1 MLRCTK
7 GTACG
12 GACIRQGSKCR
23 QALDQKKSAEI
34 QKAQDLIKKKIGLGV
49 KIKNAQ
55 RKGALTEEIRL
66 RGQRADLSAGAKAQ
80 VKAKSAEQL
89 QLDMEKLPLAT
100 SVRDQ
105 MIRLAMQGIPTG
117 PDASKSADPTSKP
130 LMSLDGMSNK
140 RIQEAAEAARK
151 FGFPTEADK
160 LEKALAQRGGQVR
173 GELTLARKNLGEVQE
188 KGLAAMMA
196 GRETSMN
203 RALGEQEIARRQVDI
218 AVLKRFIKDIEKDTG
233 PEADEKRR
241 LYKEALSNANNSL
254 DKKQQE
260 QKTNATGNQLWARG
274 DAKDFDRAISKEQLR
289 RDGDQTFDQWS
300 DTTKSGA
307 KKLGEGAFGT
317 VIKDPKGTYAVKRGD
332 ISDTEAKIVQ
342 KIGDLDLGP
351 RLIAADIDG
360 PGNSSNPGVDIRR
373 GRIAM
378 SVVPG
383 NPIGQSRKPDDE
395 IGGVKVADSYWTA
408 RAKLHRLGVAHN
420 DMHIDNVL
428 IDRRGNGRFV
438 DMGLAQDNPKA
449 ALSEAMGA
457 FNPPRGSNADRISA
471 RGAGDGDWQVRRY
484 NGTGGKVMAR
494 AQTSEAGRR
503 ELQERAPVAARVLD
517 NKNEVQYKMLRDG
530 FSKDD
535 IATVMDHGLR
545 NPLSTYEKGVWS
557 RMTNEQAQGY
567 IDTLYDGV

>member
-1 MLRCTK
+1 MLNPKANPDRKTKMLRCTR

-12 GACIRQGSKCR
+12 GACIRQGAKCR

-49 KIKNAQ
+49 KIRNAQ

-89 QLDMEKLPLAT
+89 QLDMEAK
-100 SVRDQ
+100 
-105 MIRLAMQGIPTG
+105 
-117 PDASKSADPTSKP
+117 SKP
-130 LMSLDGMSNK
+130 LMTLDGMSNK
-140 RIQEAAEAARK
+140 RIQEAAEAARQ
-151 FGFPTEADK
+151 FGFPTEAAK
-160 LEKALAQRGGQVR
+160 LEKALVERGGQVR
-173 GELTLARKNLGEVQE
+173 GELTLARKNLEEVQA

-218 AVLKRFIKDIEKDTG
+218 AVLKRFIKDIENDTS
-233 PEADEKRR
+233 PEAAERRR
-241 LYKEALSNANNSL
+241 LFKEALSNANNSL

-260 QKTNATGNQLWARG
+260 QKTSATGNQIWARG
-274 DAKDFDRAISKEQLR
+274 DAKDFDGAMSREQLR
-289 RDGDQTFDQWS
+289 REGDQTFDKWS

-307 KKLGEGAFGT
+307 KKLGEGSFGT

-332 ISDTEAKIVQ
+332 ISDTEAKIIQ

-360 PGNSSNPGVDIRR
+360 PGNSTNRGVDIRR

-378 SVVPG
+378 DIVPG
-383 NPIGQSRKPDDE
+383 RPIGKKKPDDE
-395 IGGVKVADSYWTA
+395 VGGVKVADSYWAA
-408 RAKLHRLGVAHN
+408 RAKLHRLGIAHN
-420 DMHIDNVL
+420 DMHIQNVL
-428 IDRRGNGRFV
+428 IDRKGTGRFV
-438 DMGLAQDNPKA
+438 DMGLAQDSPKA

-457 FNPPRGSNADRISA
+457 FSPPRGATANRIEA
-471 RGAGDGDWQVRRY
+471 KGEGDGDWQVRRWD
-484 NGTGGKVMAR
+484 GTGGRLLGK
-494 AQTSEAGRR
+494 AQKSPAGRQ

-517 NKNEVQYKMLRDG
+517 NKNEVQYKMVRDG

-535 IATVMDHGLR
+535 IANVMDHGLST
-545 NPLSTYEKGVWS
+545 PLSSYSKGVWS
-557 RMTNEQAQGY
+557 RMTDEQAQDY
-567 IDTLYDGV
+567 INTLYEGI